1 MSTMIRCAFI
11 QELGS
16 GRMEPEMRALLEE
29 LRERQIAVETF
40 TAKQLSRGQIPL
52 ARDALVAGDIPTV
65 LGALKQLGIDAPET
79 HDYPPSLSSF
89 LHRRVWRS
97 TVRDLKAAV
106 LQEAGPPVFAKPH
119 GRRKRFTGH
128 VFASVEDLLYLERA
142 SVSTEI
148 LCSEVVRWQSEFRV
162 FVVQGTVVGTRHY
175 GGDPAHR
182 IDEEQVRRAVQL
194 DDVQRSARDTGPSA
208 APLEGWRGAG
218 RGVTMVQVPR
228 ILARCPIP
236 SGGTPWPTRRF
247 PSPTV
252 PLEVTCPGP
261 PVRRPY

>member
-1 MSTMIRCAFI
+1 MVRCAFI

-16 GRMEPEMRALLEE
+16 GRMEPEMRALLDE
-29 LRERQIAVETF
+29 LRGRHVPVETF

-52 ARDALVAGDIPTV
+52 ARDALVAGDVPTV

-106 LQEAGPPVFAKPH
+106 LHEAGPPVFAKPH

-142 SVSTEI
+142 SGSTEV
-148 LCSEVVRWQSEFRV
+148 LCSEVVRWRSEFRV
-162 FVVQGTVVGTRHY
+162 FVVHGTVVGTRHY
-175 GGDPAHR
+175 GGDPSVR
-182 IDEEQVRRAVQL
+182 VDEGQVLRAIQLLEEAGEGTAGYAVDFGVLESGETAIVEWNDGFSLGAYGLEQ
-194 DDVQRSARDTGPSA
+194 GPYTD
-208 APLEGWRGAG
+208 L
-218 RGVTMVQVPR
+218 T
-228 ILARCPIP
+228 LAR
-236 SGGTPWPTRRF
+236 W
-247 PSPTV
+247 
-252 PLEVTCPGP
+252 LELVRPG
-261 PVRRPY
+261 